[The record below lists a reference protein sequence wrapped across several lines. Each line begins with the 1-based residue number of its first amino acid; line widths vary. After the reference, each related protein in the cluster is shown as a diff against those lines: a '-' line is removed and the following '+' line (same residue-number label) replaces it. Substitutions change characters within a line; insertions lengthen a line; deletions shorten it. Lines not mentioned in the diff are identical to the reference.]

1 MNPIQNRKNE
11 ELSRQIQ
18 TLRLGS
24 NVAQLTLTSVESS
37 AALLNPMV
45 GELGD
50 KFVFVVWGNESVVTL
65 NPMHFALSDSQAH
78 FIEVEALRQSGQDW
92 ACFAKETL
100 QGLSPSLIVVMCR
113 ADLAKLKQDNE
124 SAKKSFSWRALWNR
138 LFIPKPSAEETK
150 IVNLR
155 HYLLANASI
164 AQSIRAALAEGPP
177 VIEALYDTS
186 SLNVLWDISR
196 EARAKAVDSDVH

>member
-24 NVAQLTLTSVESS
+24 DVAHLTLTSVESS

-45 GELGD
+45 GELAD
-50 KFVFVVWGNESVVTL
+50 KFVFVVWGSKSVVSL
-65 NPMHFALSDSQAH
+65 NPMHFALSESQAQ
-78 FIEVEALRQSGQDW
+78 FIDAEPLRETGQDW
-92 ACFAKETL
+92 AAFAKETL
-100 QGLSPSLIVVMCR
+100 HGLKPSLVVVMCR
-113 ADLAKLKQDNE
+113 ADLAKLQHDNQ
-124 SAKKSFSWRALWNR
+124 SANAGFSWRGIWNR
-138 LFIPKPSAEETK
+138 LFVPKPSAEENR

-155 HYLLANASI
+155 HFLLANAGI
-164 AQSIRAALAEGPP
+164 AQSIRAALADGPP

-196 EARAKAVDSDVH
+196 EARAKAVE